1 MIFCHLQSFAN
12 EDQLAMHKKKHDM
25 MLNLNNNSKSAGFVG
40 KLSLDNLIHVCR
52 INIRDVLKDQSIRSR
67 SNSDTNEILQKLR
80 GGWLISRSAE
90 RSQSF
95 RGDVSEGRRGWKYW
109 HTCSIRGKKIT
120 YKFHHSSQ
128 IIYITFK
135 IIILFTKGIDDII
148 FDINSF
154 FAGWDYGRHA
164 AYPTYFSIYIR
175 CIARK

>member
-1 MIFCHLQSFAN
+1 MISFRLQSFAN

-52 INIRDVLKDQSIRSR
+52 INNRDALKDQSIRSR
-67 SNSDTNEILQKLR
+67 SNSDTNEVLQKLR

-109 HTCSIRGKKIT
+109 HACSIRGKKIT

-128 IIYITFK
+128 TIYK
-135 IIILFTKGIDDII
+135 IIISFTNSFDGII

-154 FAGWDYGRHA
+154 FTDWDYGRHA
-164 AYPTYFSIYIR
+164 AHSSYFSLHIR